1 MSKICLVRR
10 FKTPAHQGEADHNE
24 RKRRLSG
31 SWVGAALGLGTSL
44 HQPPPAPGKPNASIG
59 HRGPKMAMSTRS
71 SIWSSAMVFL
81 GNEGQRALSSTGN
94 GENNSG
100 DICFPSQLI
109 TMGLNEFLNKG

>member
-1 MSKICLVRR
+1 MSEICLIGRLR
-10 FKTPAHQGEADHNE
+10 TPVHQWEVDHNE

-31 SWVGAALGLGTSL
+31 SWVGAVVGMGTSL
-44 HQPPPAPGKPNASIG
+44 DQPPPAPGKPNASTG
-59 HRGPKMAMSTRS
+59 HSGPKGAVSTRS

-94 GENNSG
+94 GENNSR

-109 TMGLNEFLNKG
+109 TMGLNEFLNKC